1 MIFITVYSDTTLV
14 DNLLWVNNSAIN
26 VKITI
31 KPCVYWSQK
40 RWKCILSNFE
50 VGSRFMQVSEKETSE
65 FFEKKIQTNRNKNI
79 ARRRGKLPMWQQTG
93 FCFVWT
99 VSIINLLTLN

>member
-26 VKITI
+26 VKVTI

-65 FFEKKIQTNRNKNI
+65 FFEKNPNKQKQKH
-79 ARRRGKLPMWQQTG
+79 R
-93 FCFVWT
+93 
-99 VSIINLLTLN
+99 